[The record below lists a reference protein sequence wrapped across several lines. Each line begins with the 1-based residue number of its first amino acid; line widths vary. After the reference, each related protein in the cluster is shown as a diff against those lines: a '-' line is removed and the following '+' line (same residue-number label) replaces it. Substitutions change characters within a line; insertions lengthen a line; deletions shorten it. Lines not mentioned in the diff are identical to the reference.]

1 MVNIYDYLEDNAIE
15 YILHEHEPVFTV
27 EEARQLR
34 KNIFGMHSK
43 NLFLKDSKRGKYYL
57 VTAPADKKVNLKEL
71 RKKLNAKKLQ
81 FGKADELQQLLG
93 VTAGAVSPL
102 GLINDEHKKVK
113 YIIDESVWNAAIVNF
128 HPNDNSRSLEFT
140 CDSFQKL
147 ITSINPP
154 LSIIA
159 LPESISL

>member
-1 MVNIYDYLEDNAIE
+1 MVSVYNYLDENGIE

-34 KNIFGMHSK
+34 KSISGMHSK
-43 NLFLKDSKRGKYYL
+43 NLFLKDSKRGEYYL
-57 VTAPADKKVNLKEL
+57 LTAPADKKVNLKAL
-71 RKKLNAKKLQ
+71 RKQLNAKKLQ
-81 FGKADELQQLLG
+81 FGKADELKELLG

-102 GLINDEHKKVK
+102 GLINDKHKKVK
-113 YIIDESVWNAAIVNF
+113 YIIDETVWNAAIVNF